1 MGKKTKTGLGRSL
14 IKDRFSKKSL
24 KTDSMLHTSELN
36 DGYEWGRL
44 NLQSVTEEDSF
55 QEFLSTAELA
65 GTEFQAEKLNIKFVN
80 VTSEG
85 LLSKYEQLKYLENKE
100 AKKDL
105 LKIPRRPKW
114 DENTTAEELQ
124 TAEKENFLE
133 WRRKLALLQEE
144 ENLLMT
150 PYEKNL
156 DFWRQLWRVVE
167 KSDIIV
173 QILDGRNPLLFRSED
188 LESYVL
194 EIDPRKK
201 NILLVNKSDF
211 LNEAQRK
218 HWARY
223 FDSVGLN
230 AVFFSATH
238 VTEGTL
244 ECKNEADED
253 ESFLSAHEEEEVNED
268 CYYTA
273 DEEQLEVEAICST
286 GISEVS
292 IRNSSELLDRASLIE
307 VIKNFLS
314 PEDHR
319 VLKDVTTIGFV
330 GYPNVG
336 KSSTINALLAEKKV
350 PVSATPG
357 KTKHFQTFYLSPDIL
372 ICDCPGLV
380 MPSFVSTKAEMI
392 LNGILPID
400 QMRDHVQPI
409 ALIGTL
415 FPRYKLE
422 SEYAIMIAR
431 SAEGEDPD
439 RPPNHEEIL
448 NAYAYSRGFMTQNG
462 QPDNARAAR
471 YILKDFVQGRLL
483 HCVAPPGV
491 DQDKYHTFK
500 TRGKKVPKITPIAG
514 RAISVNKV
522 KVQDLDKEFF
532 KKDSTGA
539 HKQGIQKFG
548 PMDAVELIK
557 GKVGDQQG
565 TYKPWKDHSQKRNK
579 REKLRRIYRHLD
591 EV

>member
-1 MGKKTKTGLGRSL
+1 GKMGKKTKAGLGRSL
-14 IKDRFSKKSL
+14 IKDRFSKKGLRSDSL
-24 KTDSMLHTSELN
+24 LHTAELN
-36 DGYEWGRL
+36 DGYDWGRL

-80 VTSEG
+80 TTTHG
-85 LLSKYEQLKYLENKE
+85 LLSKKEQFKYLKDKE

-124 TAEKENFLE
+124 TAEKESFLE

-156 DFWRQLWRVVE
+156 DFWRQLWRLVE
-167 KSDIIV
+167 RSDIVV
-173 QILDGRNPLLFRSED
+173 QILDGRNPLSFYSED
-188 LESYVL
+188 LERYVL
-194 EIDPRKK
+194 EVDSRKK
-201 NILLVNKSDF
+201 NLLLVNKSDF
-211 LNEAQRK
+211 LSEAQRK
-218 HWARY
+218 NWARY
-223 FDSVGLN
+223 FDSIGKK
-230 AVFFSATH
+230 AVFFSSTQVIEEALDD
-238 VTEGTL
+238 TES
-244 ECKNEADED
+244 NED
-253 ESFLSAHEEEEVNED
+253 ESFISADEEEEHLDNSTCAKGTLIMIFVIVSQLYFKLTTLRNFRVNN
-268 CYYTA
+268 A
-273 DEEQLEVEAICST
+273 FA
-286 GISEVS
+286 
-292 IRNSSELLDRASLIE
+292 RNPSKLLDRGSLVE
-307 VIKNFLS
+307 VIESFFK

-319 VLKDVTTIGFV
+319 VLEGITTIGFV

-357 KTKHFQTFYLSPDIL
+357 KTKHLQTLYLTPEIL

-400 QMRDHVQPI
+400 QMRDHVPPV

-415 FPRYKLE
+415 FPRDKLE
-422 SEYAIMIAR
+422 SQYGIMISR
-431 SAEGEDPD
+431 PSEGEDPD
-439 RPPNHEEIL
+439 RPPTHEEIL

-471 YILKDFVQGRLL
+471 YILKDFVQGKLL
-483 HCVAPPGV
+483 YCVAPPGV

-500 TRGKKVPKITPIAG
+500 TR
-514 RAISVNKV
+514 
-522 KVQDLDKEFF
+522 
-532 KKDSTGA
+532 
-539 HKQGIQKFG
+539 
-548 PMDAVELIK
+548 
-557 GKVGDQQG
+557 
-565 TYKPWKDHSQKRNK
+565 
-579 REKLRRIYRHLD
+579 
-591 EV
+591 